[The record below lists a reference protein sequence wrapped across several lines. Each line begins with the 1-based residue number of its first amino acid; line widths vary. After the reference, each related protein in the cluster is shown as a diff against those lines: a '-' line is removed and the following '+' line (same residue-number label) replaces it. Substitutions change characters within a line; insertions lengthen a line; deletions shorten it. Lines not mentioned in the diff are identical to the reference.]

1 MTIANDRRRYIK
13 EQLLR
18 QAWLI
23 AEYPETCPELTDPER
38 SYAARTVERMA
49 RAIGVEEF

>member
-1 MTIANDRRRYIK
+1 MAIPNDRRRYIK

-49 RAIGVEEF
+49 RAVGIEEF

>member
-1 MTIANDRRRYIK
+1 MAISNERRRYIK

-23 AEYPETCPELTDPER
+23 AEYPETCPELDDDER
-38 SYAARTVERMA
+38 TYAARTVERMG
-49 RAIGVEEF
+49 RAIGVDDF